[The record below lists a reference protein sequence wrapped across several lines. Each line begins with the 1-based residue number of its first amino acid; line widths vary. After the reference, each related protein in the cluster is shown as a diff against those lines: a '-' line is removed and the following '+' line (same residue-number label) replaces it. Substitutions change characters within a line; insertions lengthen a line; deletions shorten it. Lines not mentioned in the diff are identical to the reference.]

1 MGSASQVVLIHYV
14 IDSSSIYLFFTQ
26 NVVPI
31 LKYLLLVYV
40 NRIYHS
46 QFSVLQG
53 VINVPKINSA
63 KVVFGDSRAGKYDL
77 FKLWRGDVSE
87 YW

>member
-1 MGSASQVVLIHYV
+1 MGEWRNVVMGSASQVVLIHYV

-63 KVVFGDSRAGKYDL
+63 KVVFGDSRAGK
-77 FKLWRGDVSE
+77 
-87 YW
+87 